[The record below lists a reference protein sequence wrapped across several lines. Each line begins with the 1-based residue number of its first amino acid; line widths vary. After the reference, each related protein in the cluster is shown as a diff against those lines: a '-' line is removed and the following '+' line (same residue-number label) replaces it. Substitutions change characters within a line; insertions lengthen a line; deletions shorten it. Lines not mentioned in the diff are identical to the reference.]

1 MRRIF
6 DIHLILFSIFIL
18 SCVAPEESSSVPTAE
33 DQSTEQKLVAPT
45 NDQHPCEQLD
55 METFTTFIGQS
66 ADAIEFRKED
76 LGNQICSAYLLG
88 DNDDSSYDDLLIFQ
102 FDFMKSKDGF
112 PNFNEAIVNILA
124 AETFMIPAGID
135 KGKAVPVR
143 EVNAGDKAYIYSAQD

>member
-1 MRRIF
+1 
-6 DIHLILFSIFIL
+6 
-18 SCVAPEESSSVPTAE
+18 
-33 DQSTEQKLVAPT
+33 
-45 NDQHPCEQLD
+45 
-55 METFTTFIGQS
+55 METFASLNGQS

-112 PNFNEAIVNILA
+112 PNFNEAIANILA

-135 KGKAVPVR
+135 KGMAVPVR
-143 EVNAGDKAYIYSAQD
+143 EVNAGDKAYIYSAQDYSTLMMHKGNQARYTLTFFRQIGNDGMYEGLNLSPAELEEKLVLLARALES